1 MLILHREMDYIVIIR
16 FNLVAVSFCW
26 IISFWIIFNFILII
40 FACFIWLFLER
51 EQHLT
56 IVQHQFFFCSS
67 PNTGLLL
74 LIFSRSLYLYYL
86 FNLLSYQSTFSSRSS
101 PPHFPLKCLFFLL
114 PLFYFSLTSKLKM
127 HKHAHNNLIL
137 SSSH

>member
-1 MLILHREMDYIVIIR
+1 MILHREMDYIVIIR

-40 FACFIWLFLER
+40 FACFIWLFLEQL
-51 EQHLT
+51 QHLT

-86 FNLLSYQSTFSSRSS
+86 FNLLSYKSTFSSLRSA
-101 PPHFPLKCLFFLL
+101 PPLQCLFFLL

-127 HKHAHNNLIL
+127 RKHAHNNLIL